1 MNSLNEVCNWV
12 NDCHQ
17 QLVGYRCKRC
27 KSPYPDRENLIVR
40 ALFIQKH
47 KFQLSVLTE
56 KETVV
61 NHVVAAILESV
72 QAHNQT
78 PTHLNPDEKEN
89 SSTMTSV
96 KCDICFEER
105 QRTVLFDKTTCA
117 CSISIC
123 MECSFSINHCPL
135 CRVYM
140 RKPTEGNLCLTIVP
154 PEHVVNHRIQQEIR
168 ELDNAIADATDNAI
182 AADGNA
188 DNDGNADSVE
198 NINSLSSPNPGHD
211 PEDGP
216 DVSDGD
222 SPDVSD
228 GDEEEEDDD
237 NIDDDDDDD
246 EELVDARDETTRI
259 SSSGL
264 IRVTLKHQFLQK
276 KNIPPFLPSIESSQ
290 DKIARFSMP
299 PDRVRELLRNDLWCQ
314 LSYNTSFEWVKTAYK
329 SCAAL
334 HSWEQC
340 AFDGQGNIHLHISI
354 PLLRD
359 FFANFIRA
367 LRALVKLNKLEK
379 HVGIVKMAFFICSVL
394 RETYIVQ
401 KTKME
406 AREHLN
412 WLEEN
417 DILNASIA
425 VLRKTKRPSLAFERL
440 SVEWD

>member
-17 QLVGYRCKRC
+17 QLVGYACKRC

-72 QAHNQT
+72 QVHNQT
-78 PTHLNPDEKEN
+78 LTHLNPDEKEN
-89 SSTMTSV
+89 TSTMTRV

-154 PEHVVNHRIQQEIR
+154 PEHVVNHRLQQEIR
-168 ELDNAIADATDNAI
+168 ELDNAIA
-182 AADGNA
+182 
-188 DNDGNADSVE
+188 NADSVE
-198 NINSLSSPNPGHD
+198 NINSLSSPNPGPD
-211 PEDGP
+211 PEDNP